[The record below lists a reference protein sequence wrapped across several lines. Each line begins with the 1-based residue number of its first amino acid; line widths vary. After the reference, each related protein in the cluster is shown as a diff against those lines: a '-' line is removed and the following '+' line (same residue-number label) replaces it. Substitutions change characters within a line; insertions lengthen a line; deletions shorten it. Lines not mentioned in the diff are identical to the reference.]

1 MDVVK
6 IQAEAIKSLIEY
18 NRAMYFIK
26 GSTAYLS
33 IDGAEV
39 FVIPAD
45 MFWLNLKREPVKA
58 IPKLFENFE
67 KSKRLEAKR
76 TDIMKYTDKKN
87 GTAIKYKTDEY
98 DVWFAERRLKRYGK
112 LEKLKIMATG
122 ELRPAGIYDE
132 GNNLLGILSPMRITE
147 N

>member
-18 NRAMYFIK
+18 NRGMYFIE
-26 GSTAYLS
+26 GNTAYLS

-45 MFWLNLKREPVKA
+45 MFWLNLKREPVKS
-58 IPKLFENFE
+58 IPKLLENFE
-67 KSKRLEAKR
+67 KSKRLGAKR
-76 TDIMKYTDKKN
+76 TDVMKYCDKKN

-98 DVWFAERRLKRYGK
+98 NVWFSEKRLKRYGK

-122 ELRPAGIYDE
+122 ELSPAGIYDE
-132 GNNLLGILSPMRITE
+132 GNNLLGILSPMRITDD
-147 N
+147 

>member
-1 MDVVK
+1 
-6 IQAEAIKSLIEY
+6 
-18 NRAMYFIK
+18 
-26 GSTAYLS
+26 
-33 IDGAEV
+33 
-39 FVIPAD
+39 
-45 MFWLNLKREPVKA
+45 
-58 IPKLFENFE
+58 
-67 KSKRLEAKR
+67 
-76 TDIMKYTDKKN
+76 MKYTDKKN